1 VRTWITRWFRERHPT
16 QLIVIAFAAGILIG
30 AGLLLLPFATKEPGS
45 ASLVTALFTSTSA
58 ICVTGLIV
66 VDTPTY
72 WTQFGQVVILG
83 LIQVGG
89 LGIMTLASLLALLV
103 ARRLGLRG
111 RLIAQAERAAPE
123 LSDIRRLV
131 LSVVLL
137 SAFFE
142 AIAALVLTGRLW
154 LSYDLSFGSAV
165 YRGIFHSVSA
175 FNNAGFAL
183 YSDNLNGFVTDGLFS
198 VTICLAV
205 IAGGLGFPVWLELR
219 RRGVRPHE
227 WSLHTKLTLSA
238 TAFLLAFGF
247 FAMLGFEW
255 SNAETIGR
263 LDTEGKLLA
272 SFFQGVVPRTAGFN
286 TVTNGEMELET
297 LLVTD
302 MLMFVGAGS
311 ASTGGGIKVTTF
323 ALLFLMVRAE
333 ARGDPSVDAFERRV
347 PPYVQRQALAVTFIA
362 LNAVVICT
370 LALMALSEFNLSQ
383 TLYESLS
390 AFGTVGLSTG
400 ITPELPD
407 AGKLLLV
414 GLMYLGRTGPYTL
427 AVALALRERRRLYQ
441 FPEERPIIG

>member
-1 VRTWITRWFRERHPT
+1 VRVRDVLRRRHPA
-16 QLIVIAFAAGILIG
+16 QLIVIAFGLGIFVG
-30 AGLLLLPFATKEPGS
+30 AGLLLLPFATEEPGS
-45 ASLVTALFTSTSA
+45 ASFLTALFTSTSA
-58 ICVTGLIV
+58 LCVTGLIV

-123 LSDIRRLV
+123 LSDVRRLV

-137 SAFFE
+137 VVFFE
-142 AIAALVLTGRLW
+142 SICAAVLAGRLW
-154 LSYDLSFGSAV
+154 FSYDHSVGSAI
-165 YRGIFHSVSA
+165 YRGVFHSVSA

-183 YSDNLNGFVTDGLFS
+183 WSDSLSGFVTDGLFS
-198 VTICLAV
+198 LTVAFTV

-219 RRGVRPHE
+219 RRGFKPHH
-227 WSLHTKLTLSA
+227 WTLHTKLTLSV
-238 TAFLLAFGF
+238 TAVLLAFGF
-247 FAMLGFEW
+247 IAMLGFEW
-255 SNAETIGR
+255 SNAETIGK

-286 TVTNGEMELET
+286 SVPNGEMELET

-323 ALLFLMVRAE
+323 ALLLLVVLAE
-333 ARGDPSVDAFERRV
+333 ARGEPNVDAFGRRI
-347 PPYVQRQALAVTFIA
+347 PAHAQRQALVVAVIA
-362 LNAVVICT
+362 INAVVICT
-370 LALMALSEFNLSQ
+370 LALMAVSPFTLSQ
-383 TLYESLS
+383 TLYEALS

-400 ITPELPD
+400 ITPELGE
-407 AGKLLLV
+407 AGRVVLIA
-414 GLMYLGRTGPYTL
+414 LMYLGRTGPYTL
-427 AVALALRERRRLYQ
+427 AVALALRERRRLYSY
-441 FPEERPIIG
+441 PEERPIIG

>member
-1 VRTWITRWFRERHPT
+1 MRDWLRRRHPT
-16 QLIVIAFAAGILIG
+16 QLIVAAFAIGILVG
-30 AGLLLLPFATKEPGS
+30 AGLLMLPFATKDPGS
-45 ASLVTALFTSTSA
+45 AGFVDALFTSTSA

-111 RLIAQAERAAPE
+111 RLITQAERAAPE

-137 SAFFE
+137 SAMFE
-142 AIAALVLTGRLW
+142 LVAASVVTARLW

-165 YRGIFHSVSA
+165 WRGIFHAVSA

-183 YSDNLNGFVTDGLFS
+183 YSDNLVGFVTDGWVS
-198 VTICLAV
+198 VTIALAV

-219 RRGVRPHE
+219 RRGLRPRE
-227 WSLHTKLTLSA
+227 WTLHTKLTLTG
-238 TAFLLAFGF
+238 TAFLLTFGF
-247 FAMLGFEW
+247 FAMLVFEW
-255 SNAETIGR
+255 GNAETIGT

-272 SFFQGVVPRTAGFN
+272 SFFQGVMPRTAGFN
-286 TVTNGEMELET
+286 SVPNGEMEDET

-311 ASTGGGIKVTTF
+311 ASTGGGIKVGTF
-323 ALLFLMVRAE
+323 ALLFLMVMAE
-333 ARGDPSVDAFERRV
+333 VRGDPEVSAFRRRV
-347 PPYVQRQALAVTFIA
+347 PAHVQRQALAVTFIA
-362 LNAVVICT
+362 LNAVVICA
-370 LALMALSEFNLSQ
+370 LALMAMTEFNFTQ
-383 TLYESLS
+383 TLYESIS

-400 ITPELPD
+400 ITPDLPD
-407 AGKLLLV
+407 GAKLALV
-414 GLMYLGRTGPYTL
+414 ALMYLGRTGPYTL
-427 AVALALRERRRLYQ
+427 AVALALRERQRLYR
-441 FPEERPIIG
+441 FPEERPLIG

>member
-1 VRTWITRWFRERHPT
+1 VREWLRRRHPT
-16 QLIVIAFAAGILIG
+16 QLIVGAFAIGILVG
-30 AGLLLLPFATKEPGS
+30 AGLLMLPFATKEPGS
-45 ASLVTALFTSTSA
+45 AGFVDALFTSTSA

-111 RLIAQAERAAPE
+111 RLITQAERAAPE

-137 SAFFE
+137 SAMFE
-142 AIAALVLTGRLW
+142 LVAASVVTARLW

-165 YRGIFHSVSA
+165 WRGIFHAVSA

-183 YSDNLNGFVTDGLFS
+183 YSDNLVGFVTDGWVS
-198 VTICLAV
+198 VTIALAV
-205 IAGGLGFPVWLELR
+205 IAGGLGFPVWLELH
-219 RRGVRPHE
+219 RRGLRPRE
-227 WSLHTKLTLSA
+227 WSLHTKITLTG
-238 TAFLLAFGF
+238 TAFLLIFGF
-247 FAMLGFEW
+247 FAMLVFEW
-255 SNAETIGR
+255 ANADTIGT

-272 SFFQGVVPRTAGFN
+272 SFFQGVMPRTAGFN
-286 TVTNGEMELET
+286 SVPNGEMEDET

-311 ASTGGGIKVTTF
+311 ASTGGGIKVGTF
-323 ALLFLMVRAE
+323 VLLFLMVMAE
-333 ARGDPSVDAFERRV
+333 VRGDPEVSAFRRRV
-347 PPYVQRQALAVTFIA
+347 PGHVQRQALAVTFIA
-362 LNAVVICT
+362 LNAVVICA
-370 LALMALSEFNLSQ
+370 LALMAMTEFNFTQ
-383 TLYESLS
+383 TLYESIS

-400 ITPELPD
+400 ITPDLPEG
-407 AGKLLLV
+407 AKLALV
-414 GLMYLGRTGPYTL
+414 ALMYLGRTGPYTL
-427 AVALALRERRRLYQ
+427 AVALALRERQRLYR
-441 FPEERPIIG
+441 FPEERPLIG

>member
-1 VRTWITRWFRERHPT
+1 VIRAFLRRRHPA
-16 QLIVIAFAAGILIG
+16 QYIVFAFGAGILVG
-30 AGLLLLPFATKEPGS
+30 TGLLLLPFATEEEGS
-45 ASLVTALFTSTSA
+45 ASFITALFTATSA
-58 ICVTGLIV
+58 LCVTGLIV

-137 SAFFE
+137 SAVFE
-142 AIAALVLTGRLW
+142 SIAAIVLTLRLW
-154 LSYDLSFGSAV
+154 ISYDLAFGAAL
-165 YRGIFHSVSA
+165 YRGVFHAVSA

-183 YSDNLNGFVTDGLFS
+183 YSDNLVSFVTDGWMSL
-198 VTICLAV
+198 TIALAV

-219 RRGVRPHE
+219 RRGLAPRE
-227 WSLHTKLTLSA
+227 WTLHTKLTLA
-238 TAFLLAFGF
+238 GTAFLLVFGF
-247 FAMLGFEW
+247 VTMLAFEW
-255 SNAETIGR
+255 SNADTIGT

-272 SFFQGVVPRTAGFN
+272 SFFQGVMPRTAGFN
-286 TVTNGEMELET
+286 SVPNGEMEEET

-311 ASTGGGIKVTTF
+311 ASTGGGIKVATF
-323 ALLFLMVRAE
+323 ALLLLMVLAE
-333 ARGDPSVDAFERRV
+333 VRGDSTVNAFQRRV
-347 PPYVQRQALAVTFIA
+347 PGNVQRQALAVAFIA
-362 LNAVVICT
+362 INAVVICT
-370 LALMALSEFNLSQ
+370 LGLVALSDVNLSQ
-383 TLYESLS
+383 ALYEALS

-400 ITPELPD
+400 ITPDLPD
-407 AGKLLLV
+407 AAQLLLV
-414 GLMYLGRTGPYTL
+414 ALMYLGRTGPYTL
-427 AVALALRERRRLYQ
+427 AVALALRERQRLYR
-441 FPEERPIIG
+441 FPEERPLIG